1 MRHLIIDG
9 SIGMDA
15 IHEQLAQEL
24 HFPEYYGKNL
34 DALYDC
40 LTEVQ
45 EDVELEVINLEYLG
59 RKGHVL
65 QQTILGASLRNPR
78 VKA

>member
-15 IHEQLAQEL
+15 IHELLEREL
-24 HFPEYYGKNL
+24 SFPEYYGKNL

-65 QQTILGASLRNPR
+65 QQTILDASLRNPR